1 MFPCLES
8 SLKNVGQYYT
18 RPIFHSYH
26 AGTNAEW
33 CECGEIIAAEL
44 YNVEISRNRV
54 SDYIHV
60 IQTFIRTKDSLAVV
74 VFIFLSFIQIEAVY
88 LNH

>member
-1 MFPCLES
+1 MLDSTAQDKFSIHIMLVLMQNGMNAVR
-8 SLKNVGQYYT
+8 SLLLSYT
-18 RPIFHSYH
+18 M
-26 AGTNAEW
+26 T
-33 CECGEIIAAEL
+33 
-44 YNVEISRNRV
+44 RNRV
-54 SDYIHV
+54 SEYVHV

>member
-1 MFPCLES
+1 M
-8 SLKNVGQYYT
+8 KNVGQYCT
-18 RPIFHSYH
+18 RQIFHSYH

-33 CECGEIIAAEL
+33 YECGEIIAAEL

-54 SDYIHV
+54 SEYIHV

>member
-1 MFPCLES
+1 MLDSTAQDQFM
-8 SLKNVGQYYT
+8 Y
-18 RPIFHSYH
+18 
-26 AGTNAEW
+26 
-33 CECGEIIAAEL
+33 ECGEIIAAEL
-44 YNVEISRNRV
+44 YNDEISRNRV
-54 SDYIHV
+54 SEYIHV

>member
-33 CECGEIIAAEL
+33 YECGEIIAAEL
-44 YNVEISRNRV
+44 YNDEISRNRV
-54 SDYIHV
+54 SEYIHV

>member
-33 CECGEIIAAEL
+33 YECGEIIAAEL
-44 YNVEISRNRV
+44 YNDEISRNRV
-54 SDYIHV
+54 SEYTHV

>member
-33 CECGEIIAAEL
+33 YECGEIIAAEL

-54 SDYIHV
+54 SEYVHV

>member
-33 CECGEIIAAEL
+33 YECGEIIAAEL

-54 SDYIHV
+54 SDYLNV